1 MIINIPVILLKEL
14 IILPNQEIKI
24 ELKSS
29 LSSRII
35 KEATL
40 KNDGTVL
47 VVAPKNETSENPSV
61 DDLPKVGV
69 IAKIKNRIVL
79 PNDNIRI
86 TLRGLKRVAIKS
98 YYTKKES
105 EDILYGECLEI
116 ALPKYDRKEELAIRR
131 KLMENLN
138 AYIEGSSSVSN
149 SILGLIKQTS
159 DLDKITDMITSFLPF
174 TISKKL
180 EYMQNI
186 NPLTRAIHLIKDLE
200 SEIKYNKI
208 DEQLDDAVSEE
219 MNVSQRNF
227 ILKEKLKVI
236 KKELGENSLHEEE
249 TKKYRSLLSKHKLS
263 AQIKEK
269 INGEIT
275 KFETMPEASPEIS
288 VLRNYL
294 DWILNL
300 PWNKLTKEELRPK
313 VVEETLNESHYG
325 LVEIKTRII
334 EYVKL
339 KKISPSIK
347 SPILCLIG
355 PPGIGKTTIAMSV
368 AKSLNREFY
377 KISVGGLNDSTELIG
392 SRRTYLAANPGKIIQ
407 GIRKCG
413 SKNPVI
419 LIDEVDKMIR
429 DYKGDPA
436 STLLEI
442 LDPTQ
447 NKFFTDN
454 YLEEPF
460 DLSEVLFILTANES
474 QSIPLTLIDRVEQI
488 ELNSYT
494 IFEKKDIAKKYLI
507 PRICREYKIASN
519 RIKLT
524 DDIIYFIINAYTK
537 EAGIRDLERN
547 LLSLIRKILI
557 QNIKNMTKEKV
568 VKLLG
573 TPKYLE
579 EDFCFASLPG
589 VVNTLA
595 VSNAGGT
602 VTKLEVIK
610 YKGSGVFITTGQ
622 IGKVMEESIKVVMS
636 YLKNEFNYNLSNFD
650 FHFHFLDATTKKDG
664 PSAGVS
670 TIVGL
675 ISNLEKKAIPSDVAF
690 TGEISLTG
698 NILKVGGIKEKII
711 GAYNKGIKKIYIPR
725 SNEPDLKEIPSNVLE
740 DLEIISV
747 INFRELYTTL
757 FKK

>member
-1 MIINIPVILLKEL
+1 
-14 IILPNQEIKI
+14 
-24 ELKSS
+24 
-29 LSSRII
+29 
-35 KEATL
+35 
-40 KNDGTVL
+40 
-47 VVAPKNETSENPSV
+47 
-61 DDLPKVGV
+61 
-69 IAKIKNRIVL
+69 
-79 PNDNIRI
+79 
-86 TLRGLKRVAIKS
+86 
-98 YYTKKES
+98 
-105 EDILYGECLEI
+105 
-116 ALPKYDRKEELAIRR
+116 
-131 KLMENLN
+131 
-138 AYIEGSSSVSN
+138 
-149 SILGLIKQTS
+149 
-159 DLDKITDMITSFLPF
+159 
-174 TISKKL
+174 
-180 EYMQNI
+180 
-186 NPLTRAIHLIKDLE
+186 
-200 SEIKYNKI
+200 
-208 DEQLDDAVSEE
+208 
-219 MNVSQRNF
+219 
-227 ILKEKLKVI
+227 
-236 KKELGENSLHEEE
+236 
-249 TKKYRSLLSKHKLS
+249 
-263 AQIKEK
+263 
-269 INGEIT
+269 
-275 KFETMPEASPEIS
+275 
-288 VLRNYL
+288 
-294 DWILNL
+294 
-300 PWNKLTKEELRPK
+300 
-313 VVEETLNESHYG
+313 
-325 LVEIKTRII
+325 
-334 EYVKL
+334 
-339 KKISPSIK
+339 
-347 SPILCLIG
+347 
-355 PPGIGKTTIAMSV
+355 
-368 AKSLNREFY
+368 
-377 KISVGGLNDSTELIG
+377 
-392 SRRTYLAANPGKIIQ
+392 
-407 GIRKCG
+407 
-413 SKNPVI
+413 
-419 LIDEVDKMIR
+419 MIR